1 MQTGWDSQTQRQEY
15 VNAFAICQGPGHLL
29 ACAMNKSGY
38 KALDQYRSYAA
49 DADKLAKEIKTQEGN
64 CRKLIGVALALFL
77 ARIVWIASVN
87 NGAYYGDEISLGRFD
102 GIVAVLF
109 LFFYLKMH
117 VRLHQ
122 LFVIMACCHG
132 ADAPKEAAAKDVS

>member
-1 MQTGWDSQTQRQEY
+1 MQIGWDSQTQRQEY

-38 KALDQYRSYAA
+38 KALDQYRSYAGDVA
-49 DADKLAKEIKTQEGN
+49 KLDKEIKTQESN

-77 ARIVWIASVN
+77 GRMVWIVSVN
-87 NGAYYGDEISLGRFD
+87 NQAYYGDEISLGRFD
-102 GIVAVLF
+102 GIVAVLL
-109 LFFYLKMH
+109 LFFYLKMY

-122 LFVIMACCHG
+122 LFVIMACCH
-132 ADAPKEAAAKDVS
+132 AADVSKETESKDTP